1 MKSQML
7 MAALRKKSLL
17 MNKIIFILLLIF
29 FPISIIYTSDGRLH
43 LVHADKTSGKMINN
57 ERIHVWKG
65 SVNAHQDTVT
75 MFCDSALFYENRDKV
90 DFIGNVIIDDGH
102 HKLWANII
110 NYQTDLRIATCI
122 GNVRIS
128 GKNDSL
134 FADKF
139 IYNFKEK
146 SANGKGNVFIWNK
159 DEGSKLW
166 GDKGY
171 YLNDKKESHIKG
183 NAKLFK
189 PNNNQDTLIIT
200 SKVMEYYGIEPK
212 KAIAT
217 DSVRIFKNNLHAK
230 CDSALYSITDEMVF
244 LRINPFA
251 WQDENKMSGTDID
264 LKLDSLKLK
273 EIFISG
279 KSKVETLA
287 DSATNQFNLLRG
299 KTIQVQIE
307 NDQPIKVI
315 ARNNASSIY
324 LVEEEKEKQGTNAAS
339 SDSITVFFKEGTPD
353 SINIAGGS
361 EGTFY
366 PPDYKGEIKS
376 EH

>member
-1 MKSQML
+1 
-7 MAALRKKSLL
+7 
-17 MNKIIFILLLIF
+17 MNKSILLLILVLI
-29 FPISIIYTSDGRLH
+29 PISIIFASDGRLH

-65 SVNAHQDTVT
+65 SVDAYQDTVT
-75 MFCDSALFYENRDKV
+75 MLCDSALFYENRDKV

-110 NYQTDLRIATCI
+110 NYRTDLRVATCI

-128 GKNDSL
+128 GEKDSL
-134 FADKF
+134 YADKF
-139 IYNFKEK
+139 IYNFKDK
-146 SANGKGNVFIWNK
+146 SANGKGNVYILDK

-166 GDKGY
+166 GDQGY

-189 PNNNQDTLIIT
+189 PNNQDTLIIT
-200 SKVMEYYGIEPK
+200 SKVMEYYGVVPK

-217 DSVRIFKNNLHAK
+217 DSVRIFKNNLRAK
-230 CDSALYSITDEMVF
+230 CDSAFYSITDEMVF
-244 LRINPFA
+244 LRLNPFA

-264 LKLDSLKLK
+264 LRLDSLKLK
-273 EIFISG
+273 EIIITG

-287 DSATNQFNLLRG
+287 DSFINQFNLLRG
-299 KTIQVQIE
+299 KSIQVQIE

-315 ARNNASSIY
+315 ARNNASSIF
-324 LVEEEKEKQGTNAAS
+324 LIEEEKEKQGTNAAS
-339 SDSITVFFKEGTPD
+339 SDSITIFFKEGKPD

-366 PPDYKGEIKS
+366 PPDYKGEFKS

>member
-1 MKSQML
+1 
-7 MAALRKKSLL
+7 
-17 MNKIIFILLLIF
+17 MNKVIFSFILIFLLIST
-29 FPISIIYTSDGRLH
+29 ILASDGRLH
-43 LVHADKTSGKMINN
+43 LVHADKTSGKMVNS
-57 ERIHVWKG
+57 ERIHLWKG
-65 SVNAHQDTVT
+65 SVHAYQDTVT
-75 MFCDSALFYENRDKV
+75 MFCDSAVFYENRNKV
-90 DFIGNVIIDDGH
+90 DFIGNVLIDDGH

-128 GKNDSL
+128 GENDSL
-134 FADKF
+134 YADKF
-139 IYNFKEK
+139 IYNFKDK
-146 SANGKGNVFIWNK
+146 SAIGTGNVFIWDK

-166 GDKGY
+166 GDNGY
-171 YLNDKKESHIKG
+171 YLNEKMESIING

-189 PNNNQDTLIIT
+189 PNSNNQDTLIIT
-200 SKVMEYYGIEPK
+200 SKKMEYYGIIPK

-217 DSVRIFKNNLHAK
+217 DSVRIFKNNLRAK
-230 CDSALYSITDEMVF
+230 CDSAVYSITEEVVF
-244 LRINPFA
+244 LRLNPFA

-273 EIFISG
+273 EIIITG

-287 DSATNQFNLLRG
+287 DSIDNQYNILKG
-299 KTIQVQIE
+299 KSIQVLIE
-307 NDQPIKVI
+307 DDKPVKVI
-315 ARNNASSIY
+315 ARDNASSIF
-324 LVEEEKEKQGTNAAS
+324 LVEEDKEKQGTNAAS
-339 SDSITVFFKEGTPD
+339 SDSITIFFKEGTPD

-366 PPDYKGEIKS
+366 PPDYKGEFKG